1 MAVDGASPDRT
12 EPPACAL
19 SSPEQDGFVGL
30 RYAAP
35 PEALRDH
42 FGSLYHFSAR
52 RAAFEDRTRADVA
65 QLRFILAGSGHYR
78 FHDGRKAD
86 TPAVCMLGPTMGA
99 TGFYLTGPAE
109 VIGIS
114 LLPLGWVALDGG
126 DASAWA
132 DDLYDAGRDQAFCD
146 LLEALRSKGDLEEA
160 KATIWAF
167 IGARLQPVSPA
178 IWRFVAATDAW
189 LADEGNPR
197 VDALVAATDLSA
209 RQVARLANRLYGGP
223 PKLLARKY
231 RALRCAA
238 KIVIDRQPWQE
249 LCDNGTFYD
258 QSHFIREIKHFI
270 GLTPHQLMTD
280 PTDVARL
287 TLQRRD
293 MSGKVAEINRIS

>member
-1 MAVDGASPDRT
+1 MPTASRSISKPQ
-12 EPPACAL
+12 P
-19 SSPEQDGFVGL
+19 DGFVGL
-30 RYAAP
+30 RYFPPPDALLDRFGAA
-35 PEALRDH
+35 
-42 FGSLYHFSAR
+42 YHFSAR
-52 RAAFEDRTRADVA
+52 RLSFTDTTRADMG
-65 QLRFILAGSGHYR
+65 QLRFMLAGSGHYR
-78 FHDGRKAD
+78 FHDGRQIA
-86 TPAVCMLGPTMGA
+86 TPDVCLLGPTMGA
-99 TGFYLTGPAE
+99 TSFHLDEPAE

-114 LLPLGWVALDGG
+114 LLPLGWMALEPG
-126 DASAWA
+126 DASALA
-132 DDLYDAGRDQAFCD
+132 DGLQDRGTDPAYHD
-146 LLEALRSKGDLEEA
+146 LLIQMRSIADPEEA
-160 KATIWAF
+160 VALVWSFFAQRIPPAPPPIARF
-167 IGARLQPVSPA
+167 I
-178 IWRFVAATDAW
+178 AATDAW
-189 LADEGNPR
+189 LADDNNPR
-197 VDALVAATDLSA
+197 VESLVAATDLSA
-209 RQVARLANRLYGGP
+209 RQVARLTNRLYGAP